1 MFVCLLEDRKHYGK
15 TIVGKI
21 GTPKEHSKIKWDSQG
36 GAHWR
41 GDTEERLQEGEE
53 VSLVNI
59 WKNFHTM
66 GNEYILSN
74 NSLIPI

>member
-1 MFVCLLEDRKHYGK
+1 MLLLLEDRKHYGK
-15 TIVGKI
+15 TIVGKT

-36 GAHWR
+36 GAQWR
-41 GDTEERLQEGEE
+41 GDIEERLQEGEE

-59 WKNFHTM
+59 WKIFHTM